1 MSGSLFRI
9 RIRIHKLLS
18 TDPIRIRTGS
28 TTLAFSHGFWSGFFL
43 SGFCP
48 YLDWWGGGGQSLTN
62 ETGSE
67 TLVFI
72 VDYIF
77 EKMDK
82 WDTVLKKP
90 NLDAWSIYRARY
102 SHFTFIAVWWIWL
115 EQFVRI
121 RAGPT
126 FKLVRI
132 RILIW
137 IRIRILRSKVKD

>member
-1 MSGSLFRI
+1 MDS
-9 RIRIHKLLS
+9 
-18 TDPIRIRTGS
+18 D
-28 TTLAFSHGFWSGFFL
+28 LAFSYQDFVPIWIGEG
-43 SGFCP
+43 
-48 YLDWWGGGGQSLTN
+48 GGGGQSLTN

-72 VDYIF
+72 VDYMC

-121 RAGPT
+121 RADPT